1 MTLKEL
7 MDKVRVRR
15 INGYGKYL
23 ITITFRGKE
32 YSTHSNNS
40 LAWDRISD
48 GDDFPN
54 KVSGHYTLKQAYQA
68 FYDECKEINSLTL

>member
-7 MDKVRVRR
+7 KDKVRVRR
-15 INGYGKYL
+15 SNGYGRYL
-23 ITITFRGKE
+23 ITITFRGNE
-32 YSTHSNNS
+32 YSVLSNNS

-54 KVSGHYTLKQAYQA
+54 KVSGYYTLKQAYQA
-68 FYDECKEINSLTL
+68 FYDECKEHHSLT